1 MTDKKLGAVDF
12 RLRNGFIDL
21 KNDLTFSPAKWGDGE
36 PPEREWLVDG
46 CFPKG
51 SVVLLSGD
59 GGLGKSLL
67 MQQLCTAASFGYRWL
82 GMACKQ
88 VRTYALF
95 CEDERDELQRR
106 QVAIN
111 AHYNVGM
118 GDLEDVLYRSRPGQ
132 DNILCGFDR
141 WNATPE
147 PTGLFYAMV
156 STIRKFGAQLIVID
170 TASDVF
176 GGNEIA
182 KDQVRAFITLLR
194 GLAIDLGACI
204 ILTAHVSNEGLASGS
219 GLSGS
224 RAWSN
229 SVRAR
234 LWLTSKSKEGGNER
248 YLRTMK
254 ANYGPSGGK
263 IPLKWEKG
271 VFVVSEPPAPK
282 NYSEPTFSGDD
293 FK

>member
-1 MTDKKLGAVDF
+1 M
-12 RLRNGFIDL
+12 
-21 KNDLTFSPAKWGDGE
+21 
-36 PPEREWLVDG
+36 
-46 CFPKG
+46 
-51 SVVLLSGD
+51 
-59 GGLGKSLL
+59 
-67 MQQLCTAASFGYRWL
+67 MQQLCTAASFGKPWL
-82 GMACKQ
+82 GMPCRQIK
-88 VRTYALF
+88 TYALF

-111 AHYNVGM
+111 AHYGVSM

-132 DNILCGFDR
+132 DNILCRFSR
-141 WNATPE
+141 WDAVPE
-147 PTGLFYAMV
+147 PTNLFYGMV
-156 STIRKFGAQLIVID
+156 STIRRFGSQLIVID

-194 GLAIDLGACI
+194 GLAIEIGACI
-204 ILTAHVSNEGLASGS
+204 VLTAHVSNEGLSSGS

-248 YLRTMK
+248 YLKTMK

-271 VFVVSEPPAPK
+271 VFVVSDTPPARS
-282 NYSEPTFSGDD
+282 YSEPTFSGDD
-293 FK
+293 WK